1 MLPNSHWL
9 KAELFEKVRQIL
21 AGIAKISDVTR
32 EHFQVD
38 SDMIKEFHIR
48 KIGMENGKVLI
59 DTLFDDT
66 KYYQILSE
74 LVGTEIP
81 GEYQLIRL
89 LKEYAAQ
96 ERKRLARS
104 GRHAGG
110 TSEGIWCDHTD
121 NG

>member
-1 MLPNSHWL
+1 
-9 KAELFEKVRQIL
+9 
-21 AGIAKISDVTR
+21 
-32 EHFQVD
+32 
-38 SDMIKEFHIR
+38 MIKEFHIR

-104 GRHAGG
+104 GRHKEVHQKGYG
-110 TSEGIWCDHTD
+110 VITPTTD
-121 NG
+121 E